1 MTKLVDGSGIN
12 DDNYVPIEE
21 NKLKEEQQ
29 KELLEAVERYKR
41 ECLKSYSAS
50 RCGEVVK
57 KFDFPTLQPLI
68 EA

>member
-1 MTKLVDGSGIN
+1 MTRIVDETEIN
-12 DDNYVPIEE
+12 EDNYVPIDE
-21 NKLKEEQQ
+21 NKLKEDQQ
-29 KELLEAVERYKR
+29 KEYLEAVERYKR

-57 KFDFPTLQPLI
+57 KIDFPTLQPLI